1 MGLGALFGGRSGL
14 DEAADQ
20 VALDFAHGG
29 AAAVLCGGDGVHARR
44 GGGVG
49 AAAVQGC
56 SAVPS
61 NADGGDD
68 DVLSAHSGLPD
79 PHYVQCSTLPWPER
93 PCPSH
98 LPHSTL
104 SHVCNVINFGM
115 NVLLLM

>member
-1 MGLGALFGGRSGL
+1 LGLGALFGGRSGL

-20 VALDFAHGG
+20 VALDFARGG

-49 AAAVQGC
+49 AAAAVQGC
-56 SAVPS
+56 SAVP
-61 NADGGDD
+61 NATYY
-68 DVLSAHSGLPD
+68 LHSGLPD

-115 NVLLLM
+115 NVFLLM

>member
-56 SAVPS
+56 SAVP
-61 NADGGDD
+61 NATYYLQRSARPTLCT
-68 DVLSAHSGLPD
+68 VYSAHCRGWNVPALVT
-79 PHYVQCSTLPWPER
+79 YLT
-93 PCPSH
+93 
-98 LPHSTL
+98 STL

>member
-1 MGLGALFGGRSGL
+1 LGLGALFGGRSGL

-56 SAVPS
+56 A
-61 NADGGDD
+61 
-68 DVLSAHSGLPD
+68 
-79 PHYVQCSTLPWPER
+79 
-93 PCPSH
+93 
-98 LPHSTL
+98 
-104 SHVCNVINFGM
+104 
-115 NVLLLM
+115 

>member
-29 AAAVLCGGDGVHARR
+29 AAAVLCGGGDGVHARR

-56 SAVPS
+56 SAVPI
-61 NADGGDD
+61 ADGDY
-68 DVLSAHSGLPD
+68 DVLSAAVCPTHTMYSVVHCRGRNVPALVTYLTQHS
-79 PHYVQCSTLPWPER
+79 R
-93 PCPSH
+93 MFAM
-98 LPHSTL
+98 L
-104 SHVCNVINFGM
+104 SILV
-115 NVLLLM
+115 

>member
-56 SAVPS
+56 SAVPI
-61 NADGGDD
+61 ADGGDD
-68 DVLSAHSGLPD
+68 DVVSAAVSV
-79 PHYVQCSTLPWPER
+79 PHHVQCSTLPWPER

-115 NVLLLM
+115 NVFLLM

>member
-49 AAAVQGC
+49 AAAAVQGC
-56 SAVPS
+56 SAVPI
-61 NADGGDD
+61 ADGGDD
-68 DVLSAHSGLPD
+68 DVLSAAVCPTHTMYSVVHCRGRNVPALVTYLTQHS
-79 PHYVQCSTLPWPER
+79 R
-93 PCPSH
+93 MFAM
-98 LPHSTL
+98 L
-104 SHVCNVINFGM
+104 SILV
-115 NVLLLM
+115 